1 VFSEL
6 TLIRE
11 IAARVSRRAG
21 VDVGIGDDAAVLSGH
36 PALIATHDLMVEGVH
51 FSGATTGFADLGH
64 KALAVNLSDVAAMG
78 ARPVAALVGL
88 AIPPEIATEDV
99 TVLLGGMEQLA
110 ADHGVTIA
118 GGDVSAAPHFSI
130 GVTALGWM
138 ADGSAPVLR
147 SGAQPGDILCVTGAL
162 GGSAAGLV
170 ALGRPDSIRGIDGA
184 GTIARHRR
192 PTPRVAAG
200 RAAARLGVH
209 AMMDCSD
216 GLALDASRIAEASKV
231 AITIDAD
238 AVPIDTGVVAIANAA
253 DVDPPLDPTLLALT
267 GGEDY
272 ELILAL
278 PRRAVPALRDAVDVP
293 ITEVGRVDA
302 GPAGS
307 LRVVRNGEEIT
318 LPSLGWEHRG

>member
-1 VFSEL
+1 
-6 TLIRE
+6 
-11 IAARVSRRAG
+11 
-21 VDVGIGDDAAVLSGH
+21 
-36 PALIATHDLMVEGVH
+36 MVEGVH
-51 FSGATTGFADLGH
+51 FRRATTGFADLGH

-99 TVLLGGMEQLA
+99 TALIDGMEKLA
-110 ADHGVTIA
+110 ANHGVTIA
-118 GGDVSAAPHFSI
+118 GGDVSAAPRFTI
-130 GVTALGWM
+130 GVTALGQM

-170 ALGRPDSIRGIDGA
+170 ALGRPDSMRGIDCA

-253 DVDPPLDPTLLALT
+253 DVDPPLDSMLLALT

-278 PRRAVPALRDAVDVP
+278 PRRSVPALRDAVDVP

-307 LRVVRNGEEIT
+307 LRVVRNGEEIA